1 MNEEKNELINN
12 LIDIEDEI
20 QQLWDFHPDNPDAI
34 NVKARFIEN
43 QLQSLWEYHPDNS
56 NRVDVEFEFQ
66 KLQREA
72 ASIQS
77 FLEGDLN
84 EMD

>member
-1 MNEEKNELINN
+1 MMTQQEADLLNDLI
-12 LIDIEDEI
+12 
-20 QQLWDFHPDNPDAI
+20 A
-34 NVKARFIEN
+34 IEN

>member
-1 MNEEKNELINN
+1 MMTQKEVDLLNDLI
-12 LIDIEDEI
+12 
-20 QQLWDFHPDNPDAI
+20 A
-34 NVKARFIEN
+34 IEN

>member
-1 MNEEKNELINN
+1 DLLNDLI
-12 LIDIEDEI
+12 
-20 QQLWDFHPDNPDAI
+20 A
-34 NVKARFIEN
+34 IEN

>member
-1 MNEEKNELINN
+1 MMTQKEVDLLNDLI
-12 LIDIEDEI
+12 
-20 QQLWDFHPDNPDAI
+20 A
-34 NVKARFIEN
+34 IEN

-56 NRVDVEFEFQ
+56 KRVDVEFEFQ

>member
-1 MNEEKNELINN
+1 MMTQKEADLLNDLI
-12 LIDIEDEI
+12 
-20 QQLWDFHPDNPDAI
+20 A
-34 NVKARFIEN
+34 IEN

>member
-1 MNEEKNELINN
+1 MTQKEVDLLNDLI
-12 LIDIEDEI
+12 
-20 QQLWDFHPDNPDAI
+20 A
-34 NVKARFIEN
+34 IEN